1 MSVNAATVNSITD
14 NLVAIIMALPKYLFE
29 SDAIDPKINAW
40 VQLNIGGDTED
51 ENHGEGPMYI
61 EQRYQLLAQREI
73 TDKNDHRTKS
83 AQIKWD
89 LKEAITVAALNVGD
103 LETSRLVSLIEL
115 GSSVNDY
122 NSSEG
127 LIVDID
133 LMVRFRDL
141 RA

>member
-1 MSVNAATVNSITD
+1 MSVNAATVNSIT
-14 NLVAIIMALPKYLFE
+14 NNIVAIINALPKYLFE
-29 SDAIDPKINAW
+29 SDAIDSKINAW
-40 VQLNIGGDTED
+40 VQLNLGGDTED

-73 TDKNDHRTKS
+73 IDKNDHRTKS

-89 LKEAITVAALNVGD
+89 LKEAITVAALNVKD
-103 LETSRLVSLIEL
+103 LEISRLVSLVEL

-141 RA
+141 RT